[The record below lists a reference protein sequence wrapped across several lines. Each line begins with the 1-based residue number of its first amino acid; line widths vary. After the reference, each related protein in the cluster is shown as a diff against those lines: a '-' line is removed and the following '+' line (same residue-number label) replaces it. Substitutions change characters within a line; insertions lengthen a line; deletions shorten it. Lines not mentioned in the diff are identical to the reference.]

1 MTIQERLCFIRA
13 GYSAQDI
20 AGFEAAEAA
29 ADPAPAPAA
38 DPAPVDDMPV
48 WAAADPAPAPAPA
61 DPAPAPAPVDD
72 MPVWAA
78 ALAKSIQDMTKAMQ
92 ANNAR
97 FDDMGDPVSVQQQA
111 DDALA
116 AYVRG
121 GKSNN
126 GGKNK

>member
-29 ADPAPAPAA
+29 AAAPAAAPAPAA
-38 DPAPVDDMPV
+38 DPAT
-48 WAAADPAPAPAPA
+48 ASAADPATAPVA
-61 DPAPAPAPVDD
+61 DPADDTPA
-72 MPVWAA
+72 WAA
-78 ALAKSIQDMTKAMQ
+78 ALTKSIQDMTKTMQ

-111 DDALA
+111 DNALA
-116 AYVRG
+116 AYVHG
-121 GKSNN
+121 GKINN

>member
-20 AGFEAAEAA
+20 AGFEAAEAPA
-29 ADPAPAPAA
+29 QVADPAPAA
-38 DPAPVDDMPV
+38 DPADDTPA
-48 WAAADPAPAPAPA
+48 WAT
-61 DPAPAPAPVDD
+61 
-72 MPVWAA
+72 
-78 ALAKSIQDMTKAMQ
+78 ALAKSIQDMTKAIQ

-111 DDALA
+111 DETLA